1 MKWVFYIFLI
11 ANWLLWCLS
20 FYLLFCLAK
29 REMIYVMAFLF
40 IYITVLY
47 TLIFYTHASKRFIT
61 SLAYCRNVKHCF
73 ECYLFSQD
81 FLGRSD
87 LWDHNTVFKLSRCSS
102 LIMVLN
108 PALSAQLF
116 LLAGYMSCVIKPC
129 QPNHLE
135 TQRIWVTSKCSL
147 SWQALLVPSSHQRS
161 LSR

>member
-1 MKWVFYIFLI
+1 MGFLHFFDSKLIVMVPIFLLI
-11 ANWLLWCLS
+11 I
-20 FYLLFCLAK
+20 LFSKEGNDLCYG
-29 REMIYVMAFLF
+29 IF
-40 IYITVLY
+40 IHLYHCTVYSHLLY
-47 TLIFYTHASKRFIT
+47 TCIKRFIT

-87 LWDHNTVFKLSRCSS
+87 LWDHTTIFKLSRCSS